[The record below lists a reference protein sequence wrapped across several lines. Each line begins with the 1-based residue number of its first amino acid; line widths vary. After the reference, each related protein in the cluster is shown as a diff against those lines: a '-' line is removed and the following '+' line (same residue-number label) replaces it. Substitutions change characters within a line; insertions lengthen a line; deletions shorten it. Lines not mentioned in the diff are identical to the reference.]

1 MKDQPPNLTPQADH
15 AVQTIAERIASFPRR
30 RRQGAAAT
38 APGGAE
44 NPTGDAP
51 RSEERRPAVGMRVD
65 AARRDEFDALR
76 PLYPSADGAN
86 GTRSDV
92 LRAMVDIGFAIVGDP
107 KIHERLKR
115 DATAQGISLGELL
128 RQRMKTAG
136 ALK

>member
-1 MKDQPPNLTPQADH
+1 MTTPQDPATPH
-15 AVQTIAERIASFPRR
+15 APETQETGSDPPAERTGQHRR
-30 RRQGAAAT
+30 AART
-38 APGGAE
+38 PSTE
-44 NPTGDAP
+44 KTP
-51 RSEERRPAVGMRVD
+51 SVGMRVD

-76 PLYPSADGAN
+76 PLYTAADGAN

-107 KIHERLKR
+107 KVHERLKR
-115 DATAQGISLGELL
+115 DAAAQGLSPGELL

>member
-1 MKDQPPNLTPQADH
+1 MKDKPQTDPPRKQ
-15 AVQTIAERIASFPRR
+15 E
-30 RRQGAAAT
+30 AAPET
-38 APGGAE
+38 AGSPE
-44 NPTGDAP
+44 K
-51 RSEERRPAVGMRVD
+51 RPAIGMRVD

-107 KIHERLKR
+107 EVHARLKH
-115 DATAQGISLGELL
+115 DAKERGVSLGELL
-128 RQRMKTAG
+128 RQRMTKAG

>member
-1 MKDQPPNLTPQADH
+1 MTTSQDPATPHAPETQDTGSAPP
-15 AVQTIAERIASFPRR
+15 AERAGQHRR
-30 RRQGAAAT
+30 T
-38 APGGAE
+38 ARALSTEKTP
-44 NPTGDAP
+44 
-51 RSEERRPAVGMRVD
+51 SVGMRVD

-76 PLYPSADGAN
+76 PLYPAADGAN

-107 KIHERLKR
+107 GVHERLKR
-115 DATAQGISLGELL
+115 DAAAQGLSLGELL